1 MNNPTLPEGRN
12 KYYDLGPTR
21 QYDVNVIHR
30 ALLWYEGAMA
40 TRIEAAQPD
49 SDERYR
55 LATERIAARKPTAKF
70 SKNHLSHE

>member
-1 MNNPTLPEGRN
+1 MNIPTLPTGQD
-12 KYYDLGPTR
+12 KYYDLGPPR
-21 QYDVNVIHR
+21 QYNVIHR
-30 ALLWYEGAMA
+30 ALLRYEGAMA